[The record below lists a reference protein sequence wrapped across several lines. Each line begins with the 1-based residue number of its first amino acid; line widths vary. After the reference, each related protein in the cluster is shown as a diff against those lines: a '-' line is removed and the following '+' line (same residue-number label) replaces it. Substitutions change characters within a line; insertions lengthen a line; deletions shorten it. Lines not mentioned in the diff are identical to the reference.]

1 MSSPRTR
8 PALCSMSGR
17 IARTSTHVLEVAS
30 LPSLRGP
37 PIRSS
42 AQGPAALADVAPA
55 SRPGSSLGLKVI
67 PVSLDGPTRPFQS
80 YGSKRSKGPG
90 RISGRLGQPERRYA
104 SGQAMFHI
112 KLMTSFQVFLTTS
125 MLHRH
130 VDRQAWPGSATQ
142 AWHPGGVVAR
152 GAVL

>member
-1 MSSPRTR
+1 MSS
-8 PALCSMSGR
+8 R

-42 AQGPAALADVAPA
+42 AQGPLQSAALADGRLA
-55 SRPGSSLGLKVI
+55 SSLGLKVI
-67 PVSLDGPTRPFQS
+67 AASLDGPTRPFQS

-90 RISGRLGQPERRYA
+90 GISRRLGRPERRYA

-112 KLMTSFQVFLTTS
+112 
-125 MLHRH
+125 
-130 VDRQAWPGSATQ
+130 
-142 AWHPGGVVAR
+142 
-152 GAVL
+152 

>member
-8 PALCSMSGR
+8 PALCSMSSR
-17 IARTSTHVLEVAS
+17 IARTSTPVLEVAS
-30 LPSLRGP
+30 LPFLRGP

-55 SRPGSSLGLKVI
+55 SRPGSSLGLKVT

-112 KLMTSFQVFLTTS
+112 KLVTVFLTTS